1 MRKQENCIFCK
12 IAAGEIPAKMVWEDD
27 NIVAFHDLN
36 PQADYHVLLVPKHH
50 SENILTLAE
59 DEEGQTVIGQLLQAV
74 PKVAEILGLTDSG
87 FRLIINCGPG
97 AGQTVMHLHI
107 HLLAGRDLNESLV

>member
-12 IAAGEIPAKMVWEDD
+12 IAAGEIPTKMVWEDD
-27 NIVAFHDLN
+27 NIVAFYDLN

-107 HLLAGRDLNESLV
+107 HMLAGRDLNESLV

>member
-1 MRKQENCIFCK
+1 MRKQDNCIFCK
-12 IAAGEIPAKMVWEDD
+12 IAAGEIPAKIVWEDD

-36 PQADYHVLLVPKHH
+36 PQADHHVLLVPKHH
-50 SENILTLAE
+50 SESILTLAA

-107 HLLAGRDLNESLV
+107 HMLAGRDLNESLV